1 MENITLK
8 MSDKIV
14 NNINKILYFNIT
26 SKATYGLIISVSD
39 SVYGNDRRF
48 VFNKININDAK
59 YKIY

>member
-26 SKATYGLIISVSD
+26 SKATHTLIISVSD

>member
-26 SKATYGLIISVSD
+26 SKATYTLIISVSD